1 MGAFVP
7 EGSYKKAKFT
17 LGFTFVTMD
26 TREKYRG
33 YYIEDSQGKYYSGKE
48 PTKDSVRLD
57 KVELKVPSGL
67 KAGLKAAAVAMA
79 TGLAKKVISKIE
91 KQNGKTKRYFV
102 QDKVTTKISETDK
115 DTYNQAKLDLPNQN
129 FAEVD
134 WIIQG
139 PAQDMMFGE
148 YKFEG
153 AASKNQ
159 KAIQAIEPQIKGISN
174 FITDYSYLVEEPVEA
189 QKQELTTSSTT
200 YVDPDTELDNS
211 RKARF
216 DNKLK

>member
-1 MGAFVP
+1 MAVTIP

-17 LGFTFVTMD
+17 VGFTFVNMD

-33 YYIEDSQGKYYSGKE
+33 FFIEDSLGKYYSGKE
-48 PTKDSVRLD
+48 PSKDSVRLE

-67 KAGLKAAAVAMA
+67 KAGLKAAAIAMA
-79 TGLAKKVISKIE
+79 TGLAKKAISKLE

-102 QDKVTTKISETDK
+102 QDKNSKKISETDK
-115 DTYNQAKLDLPNQN
+115 DTYNQAKEELPNQN

-134 WIIQG
+134 WILKG

-153 AASKNQ
+153 AVSKNQ
-159 KAIQAIEPQIKGISN
+159 KAIQAIESQIPGISK
-174 FITDYSYLVEEPVEA
+174 FITDYAYLVEEPVEA
-189 QKQELTTSSTT
+189 QKQELATSSTT
-200 YVDPDTELDNS
+200 YIDPDTELENS

-216 DNKLK
+216 DTKSI

>member
-1 MGAFVP
+1 MFIP
-7 EGSYKKAKFT
+7 EGSYKKAKFS
-17 LGFTFVTMD
+17 LGFNFVNVE

-33 YYIEDSQGKYYSGKE
+33 FYIEDSLGKYYSGKE
-48 PTKDSVRLD
+48 PSKDSIRLE
-57 KVELKVPSGL
+57 KVKIEIPSGL
-67 KAGLKAAAVAMA
+67 KAGLKAAAIAMA
-79 TGLAKKVISKIE
+79 TGLAKKAISKLE

-102 QDKVTTKISETDK
+102 QDRNSKKISETDK

-134 WIIQG
+134 WLIQG

-159 KAIQAIEPQIKGISN
+159 KAIQAIESQIKGISN

-200 YVDPDTELDNS
+200 YLDPDTELNNS
-211 RKARF
+211 RKANF
-216 DNKLK
+216 DNKST

>member
-7 EGSYKKAKFT
+7 DGSYKKAKFT
-17 LGFTFVTMD
+17 LGFTFVNMD

-33 YYIEDSQGKYYSGKE
+33 FYVEDSLGKYYSGKE
-48 PTKDSVRLD
+48 PSKDSVRLD

-67 KAGLKAAAVAMA
+67 KAGLKAAAIAMA
-79 TGLAKKVISKIE
+79 TGLAKKAISKLE

-102 QDKVTTKISETDK
+102 QDKATNKISETDK
-115 DTYNQAKLDLPNQN
+115 DTYNQAKVDLPNQN

-134 WIIQG
+134 WILQG
-139 PAQDMMFGE
+139 PAEDMMFGE

-153 AASKNQ
+153 AATKNQ
-159 KAIQAIEPQIKGISN
+159 KAIQAIELQIKGISN

-200 YVDPDTELDNS
+200 YIDPDTELDNS

>member
-1 MGAFVP
+1 MFIP

-17 LGFTFVTMD
+17 LGFNFVNME
-26 TREKYRG
+26 TREKYKG
-33 YYIEDSQGKYYSGKE
+33 FYIEDSLGKYYSGKE
-48 PTKDSVRLD
+48 PSKDSVRLD
-57 KVELKVPSGL
+57 KVEIRVPNGL
-67 KAGLKAAAVAMA
+67 KAGLKAAAVTMA
-79 TGLAKKVISKIE
+79 AGLAKKVISKLE

-102 QDKVTTKISETDK
+102 QDKVTKKISETDK
-115 DTYNQAKLDLPNQN
+115 DTYNQAKVDLPNQN

-159 KAIQAIEPQIKGISN
+159 KAIQAIESQIKGISN

-189 QKQELTTSSTT
+189 QKQKLTTSSTT
-200 YVDPDTELDNS
+200 YLDPDTELDNS
-211 RKARF
+211 RKANF
-216 DNKLK
+216 DNKIT